1 MGLFHRKIA
10 LKDLQNIMPIS
21 RFDLKM
27 QCLAATKGDVDAA
40 EKMYDFLAKDMQ
52 GLPDLTPTPPSTM
65 EQVRNIAGNMFG
77 WIKENKD
84 DIIGAYNFFQSV
96 RSGAPIE
103 TAAQVAGEVS
113 EAVSAVPPVE

>member
-1 MGLFHRKIA
+1 
-10 LKDLQNIMPIS
+10 
-21 RFDLKM
+21 M
-27 QCLAATKGDVDAA
+27 QCLATAKGDVAMA

-52 GLPDLTPTPPSTM
+52 SLPDLTPAQPTTM

-96 RSGAPIE
+96 RSGTPIE
-103 TAAQVAGEVS
+103 TVAQMPQEVS
-113 EAVSAVPPVE
+113 AAISAVPPVE